1 MFICMS
7 SHISYRNL
15 TPIIISGQFWILVQT
30 YMYFAVISAMQTQAT
45 SRCQSLAKYFGSI
58 VDFSTWCLVHWNAEV
73 PPTSGFDQ
81 SCFTDRSRF
90 TKGPILVWIPAHGFL
105 LFLPLRMGI
114 YAHPSAK
121 DAEMREYLTSIFF
134 SHENC
139 YIVDTA
145 YSGTTYCIC
154 RYDFGFSLTGDIPR
168 SPGDIPRS

>member
-1 MFICMS
+1 MS
-7 SHISYRNL
+7 SDISYRNL
-15 TPIIISGQFWILVQT
+15 SRIIISGQSWILVQL
-30 YMYFAVISAMQTQAT
+30 YMYFAVISTTRTQAT
-45 SRCQSLAKYFGSI
+45 CRCTSLAKYFGSV

-81 SCFTDRSRF
+81 SCFADRSRF
-90 TKGPILVWIPAHGFL
+90 FIGPILVWIPAHGFL

-121 DAEMREYLTSIFF
+121 DAEMRKYLTSNFF

-145 YSGTTYCIC
+145 YSETIVVFANMIS
-154 RYDFGFSLTGDIPR
+154 DFR
-168 SPGDIPRS
+168 

>member
-1 MFICMS
+1 MS

-30 YMYFAVISAMQTQAT
+30 YMYFTVISAMQTQAT
-45 SRCQSLAKYFGSI
+45 SGCKSLAKYFGSV